1 MSIAGDCFELGRQL
15 YNNQDYAHAES
26 WFRQALKKDSE
37 EDVSSVSRL
46 EVLEYL
52 EFTTFKLGTLMP
64 DK

>member
-15 YNNQDYAHAES
+15 YNNQDYAHAEP

-37 EDVSSVSRL
+37 ENDGSVSRL

-52 EFTTFKLGTLMP
+52 EFTTFKLGTSMS
-64 DK
+64 DQ